1 MADPLADP
9 PFIDPQ
15 VARTFAEFPVEL
27 RAGLLE
33 LRAMIFAVAAR
44 LPEVGR
50 IEETLKWGQPA
61 YLTPETK
68 AGSTLRLGVPKTG
81 GFAIYAPCQSRI
93 IPTFRDRF
101 PQDFTY
107 EGNRAVHFAP
117 GAALPEDKLSFLIAH
132 ALRYHLRQSRAS

>member
-1 MADPLADP
+1 MTGPLADP

-15 VARTFAEFPVEL
+15 VARRFADFPAEL
-27 RAGLLE
+27 RAGLLQ

-81 GFAIYAPCQSRI
+81 GFAIYAHCQSRI

-107 EGNRAVHFAP
+107 EGNRAVHFEP
-117 GAALPEDKLSFLIAH
+117 GAALPEDKLSLLIAH
-132 ALRYHLRQSRAS
+132 ALRYHLRQLRAF

>member
-1 MADPLADP
+1 MTERHAATL
-9 PFIDPQ
+9 FTDPQ
-15 VARTFAEFPVEL
+15 VARAFAAFPVEL
-27 RAGLLE
+27 RAGLLD
-33 LRAMIFAVAAR
+33 LRALIFAVAAR

-81 GFAIYAPCQSRI
+81 GFAIYAHCQSRI

-101 PQDFTY
+101 PQEFTY

-132 ALRYHLRQSRAS
+132 ALRYHLSQPRRS